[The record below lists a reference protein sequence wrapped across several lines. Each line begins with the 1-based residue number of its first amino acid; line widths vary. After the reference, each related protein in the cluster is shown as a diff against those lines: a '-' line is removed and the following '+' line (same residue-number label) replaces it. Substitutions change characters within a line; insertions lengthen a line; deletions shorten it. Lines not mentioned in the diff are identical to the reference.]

1 MVYYRFTN
9 MERTVRTHCGWR
21 GSVKTLTVLLLQPG
35 SVSLPREMFG
45 FLLPRLL
52 RPLRYRLSQT
62 GQCPGTQPPPPSL
75 PGGQPCEEPSSQ
87 SPLAVGRFLW
97 RCSVACSSN
106 KLVAIKADAVF
117 S

>member
-1 MVYYRFTN
+1 

-35 SVSLPREMFG
+35 SVSLPNEMFG
-45 FLLPRLL
+45 FLLSRLL
-52 RPLRYRLSQT
+52 RPLRVLPIPDRPVHRDPAATPL
-62 GQCPGTQPPPPSL
+62 SL
-75 PGGQPCEEPSSQ
+75 PSGRLCEERSSQ
-87 SPLAVGRFLW
+87 SPPAVGCFLW